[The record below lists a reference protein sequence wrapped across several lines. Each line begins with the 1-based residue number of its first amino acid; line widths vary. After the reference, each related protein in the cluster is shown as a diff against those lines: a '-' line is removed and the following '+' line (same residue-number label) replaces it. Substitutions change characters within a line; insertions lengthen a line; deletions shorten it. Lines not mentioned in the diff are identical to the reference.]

1 MIDGITYVLLAVLL
15 AGMCLLAMAI
25 PVSGQTVDASTLPA
39 SVEPALGAGAPDSP
53 TDLATGVP
61 GASAPSTP
69 ASDVAA
75 PPTEEALLD
84 MAKDVIAAVRAG
96 HWREAVAGV
105 LILVFSALVRFG
117 RRIPGVR
124 RAWSKGE
131 DGEWVLN
138 DEGGSWLLFGSSF
151 AGALATSLLGAAPV
165 DLAMFRAALW
175 VGLGAAGGYTVIWKR
190 MLRPLLARAWRKV
203 AGASEA

>member
-1 MIDGITYVLLAVLL
+1 MIDGITCVLLAVLL

-25 PVSGQTVDASTLPA
+25 PVSGQTVDASPLPA

-53 TDLATGVP
+53 TDPATGVP

-96 HWREAVAGV
+96 HWREAV
-105 LILVFSALVRFG
+105 
-117 RRIPGVR
+117 
-124 RAWSKGE
+124 
-131 DGEWVLN
+131 
-138 DEGGSWLLFGSSF
+138 
-151 AGALATSLLGAAPV
+151 
-165 DLAMFRAALW
+165 
-175 VGLGAAGGYTVIWKR
+175 
-190 MLRPLLARAWRKV
+190 
-203 AGASEA
+203 